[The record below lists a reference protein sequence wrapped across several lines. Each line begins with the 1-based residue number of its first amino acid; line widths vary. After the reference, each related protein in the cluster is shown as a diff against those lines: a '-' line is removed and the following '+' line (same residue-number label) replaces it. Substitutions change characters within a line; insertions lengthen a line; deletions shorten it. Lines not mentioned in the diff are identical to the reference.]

1 MSKGVEHKRRNGDE
15 LHENMIARQK
25 DLALARSGIGKEGKG
40 KAGRM
45 GKGEVPSPEDVLAR
59 LDRNFDQLLSEE
71 EIPERMRKKFSEMD
85 KNGDKQLDQKELV
98 SVVERLKA
106 AKASK
111 GGRYD
116 TDPEKAKGTMPKRP
130 PRDG

>member
-1 MSKGVEHKRRNGDE
+1 MQGQGRARGAKGQGR
-15 LHENMIARQK
+15 
-25 DLALARSGIGKEGKG
+25 GKG
-40 KAGRM
+40 KGTGNPGEEGAAKVKGKGRAGRM
-45 GKGEVPSPEDVLAR
+45 GKGQVASPEDMMAR
-59 LDRNFDQLLSEE
+59 LDRNFDQVLSEDE
-71 EIPERMRKKFSEMD
+71 VPERMRKKFSEMD
-85 KNGDKQLDQKELV
+85 KDGDNQLDEKELV

-106 AKASK
+106 AQESK